1 MSPRSRRTLPRSP
14 LASRI
19 QLNIHAEGQKS
30 ESQYLTH
37 WNRLYR
43 ENAIISIATHEH
55 TTPFELVG
63 SAAAQRRQDLRNTKT
78 GSEFDEYWC
87 IFDVDEH
94 PKLSE
99 ALDMAQANHIKIALS
114 SPCLELW
121 FLLHFEN
128 QTAYIERHPAQRR
141 LEQILKCKK
150 DLTQEALDH
159 LVDNFAIAKRRAQ
172 ALAFKHEADGSERPW
187 NPYSDVWKLV
197 DIIMNGTL
205 QS

>member
-1 MSPRSRRTLPRSP
+1 MSPRSRRALPRSP
-14 LASRI
+14 LADRI
-19 QLNIHAEGQKS
+19 QLKIHAEGEKT

-43 ENAIISIATHEH
+43 ENAIISVATHEH
-55 TTPFELVG
+55 STPFELVR
-63 SAAAQRRQDLRNTKT
+63 SAAAQRRQDLRNAKT
-78 GSEFDEYWC
+78 GSGFDEYWC

-128 QTAYIERHPAQRR
+128 QTAYIERHSAQRR
-141 LEQILKCKK
+141 SEQILRCKK
-150 DLTQEALDH
+150 DLTQEALGL
-159 LVDNFAIAKRRAQ
+159 LVEKYSIAKPRAE
-172 ALAFKHEADGSERPW
+172 ALAVKHAADGSERPW

-197 DIIMNGTL
+197 DTIMTGTL